1 MLKLNTAGLKL
12 PPRLIFY
19 AMAGLTGMLLLIF
32 LILVPRQQ
40 RLAAMDQ
47 KIAALSDK
55 QATQAALRP
64 FYTSLQEKLS
74 SEEGIDLPSTIREK
88 PCKMDMN
95 RLIDTFE
102 QLADASRVQINE
114 SRPDFDSLKEKTGVW
129 RFHLVLQGDFSDF
142 RKFLVRLGTLPC
154 LKRIERMTFGVLPD
168 SEMLTLNLKLSL
180 IPEK

>member
-19 AMAGLTGMLLLIF
+19 AMAGLAGMLLLIV
-32 LILVPRQQ
+32 LLLVPRQQ

-47 KIAALSDK
+47 TLAALSDK
-55 QATQAALRP
+55 QAKQAALRP
-64 FYTSLQEKLS
+64 FYTSLQQKLS
-74 SEEGIDLPSTIREK
+74 SEEGVNLPLTAREK
-88 PCKMDMN
+88 PCEMDMKC
-95 RLIDTFE
+95 LIDTFE
-102 QLADASRVQINE
+102 ELAEVSRVQIDE
-114 SRPDFDSLKEKTGVW
+114 LRPDFDDLKEKTGTW